1 MVLLVLLVL
10 LEALALLEVLVE
22 LDSIKPRG
30 KTEQT
35 EVLHL
40 LVPTIIMWHQDTPI
54 LPEPIIIT
62 TIRHDTLT
70 VTGIL

>member
-10 LEALALLEVLVE
+10 LEVLVLLEALVE

-30 KTEQT
+30 QTEQT
-35 EVLHL
+35 EVLL
-40 LVPTIIMWHQDTPI
+40 LRGQTIIMWHQDIPI

-62 TIRHDTLT
+62 IIRHDTLT

>member
-10 LEALALLEVLVE
+10 LEVLVLLEALVE

-30 KTEQT
+30 QTDQT

-40 LVPTIIMWHQDTPI
+40 VVPTIIMWHQDTPI
-54 LPEPIIIT
+54 LPELIIIT

>member
-10 LEALALLEVLVE
+10 LEVLVLPEALGE

-30 KTEQT
+30 QTEQT
-35 EVLHL
+35 EMVL
-40 LVPTIIMWHQDTPI
+40 LVVQTIIMWHQDIPI
-54 LPEPIIIT
+54 LPELIIIT